1 MRSALIAGLVAINL
15 GLSTTPLL
23 SGQLSTVAEDAMSA
37 KTLFVGRDSPAY
49 QQAKA
54 WRNSRPHEASLM
66 DLLAAQPVAYWFD
79 GIHESTYELV
89 QVSVVRAANRH
100 NSIPVLVAYNIPE
113 RDCGGYSAGGARS
126 DEGYL
131 AWVGSFATAI
141 ANNEAIIILEPDAL
155 ADVRCL
161 SGRKLKVAE
170 RILLSQ
176 AVSIFKQSSPN
187 ASIYI
192 DAGNPHWIAAEEMA
206 LRLQR
211 VGIEN
216 ADGFALNVSNFETTQ
231 DNIEYGT
238 KISQLLGGKHFI
250 IDTSRNGL
258 GSNGE
263 WCNPPGRATGEKP
276 TLSTGHPLVDAFL
289 WVKVPG
295 ELDGTC
301 HGGPRAG
308 EWWPDYALGLIERA
322 SGASDLHAP

>member
-1 MRSALIAGLVAINL
+1 VRSALIAGLVAINL
-15 GLSTTPLL
+15 SFFTSPLL

-79 GIHESTYELV
+79 GIDESTYESV
-89 QVSVVRAANRH
+89 QSVVRAANRH

-126 DEGYL
+126 DESYL

-141 ANNEAIIILEPDAL
+141 ANNEAIIVLEPDAL

-161 SGRKLKVAE
+161 SAKAQSRRE
-170 RILLSQ
+170 NLLSQ
-176 AVSIFKQSSPN
+176 AVTIFKQSSPN

-206 LRLQR
+206 IRLQR
-211 VGIEN
+211 VGIED

-295 ELDGTC
+295 ESDGTC

-322 SGASDLHAP
+322 SRASDLHAP